1 MDEADR
7 FKMLFQKIVEMY
19 QLSPEIAS
27 ELLQRILR
35 ILAEGDKKEP
45 PL

>member
-35 ILAEGDKKEP
+35 ILAEGDKQEP